1 MWKRRSSER
10 RGPTDS
16 EGVPPLCGSDLLV
29 AECESYLTGR
39 YALDLASRD
48 LPVPQWAWLGM
59 LAHAPFALLN
69 AWAIE
74 EPLFERWNT
83 ESGRWCHAVARLA
96 RELLDTSAAVG
107 EPVEDLQ
114 RAVLVQ
120 LELDPDAVAQQAAT
134 PAQLVSWVL
143 DDLDTFRQGICP

>member
-1 MWKRRSSER
+1 MWKRRSSD

-16 EGVPPLCGSDLLV
+16 EGMPLLCGSDLLV
-29 AECESYLTGR
+29 AECESYLNGR
-39 YALDLASRD
+39 YALDLATRD

-59 LAHAPFALLN
+59 LAHAPATLLN

-83 ESGRWCHAVARLA
+83 DSGRWCLAVARLA
-96 RELLDTSAAVG
+96 RELLETAAAVG

-114 RAVLVQ
+114 RVVLVQ
-120 LELDPDAVAQQAAT
+120 LELDPDAAASHATT

-143 DDLDTFRQGICP
+143 EDLDTFRQGICP